1 MVIFLL
7 QIRRPRLGDHIHANS
22 TDLSVW
28 FNILCMLYDFKNML
42 HEFSHQTILGMS
54 YAQSWT
60 TPLIIGTRT
69 ENGHVP

>member
-1 MVIFLL
+1 MVIFL
-7 QIRRPRLGDHIHANS
+7 QIRRPRLGDHIYANS
-22 TDLSVW
+22 PELSVR

-42 HEFSHQTILGMS
+42 HEFSHEPILEMS

-69 ENGHVP
+69 ENGHEP